1 MADVMKQTKII
12 YLLICFSCFLFSCTG
27 NRKIESSLQGGDTI
41 PMRHAT
47 LLTMVDYGKYIAVSV
62 RNPWDT
68 LQILQQ
74 YLLLPHEIDLPD
86 EVLPQGCTIVRVPI
100 SKAVVYTSV
109 HAALLAELG
118 VIDSISGVCDGQYS
132 RCDDIIGRLED
143 KRIVD
148 LGSSMNPDIEKMVML
163 DPDALFISSF
173 EGGDKG
179 KADRLQI
186 PIIEC
191 ADYMERSPLA
201 RAEWMRFYGR
211 LFGCTD
217 AADSLFCVVERDYL
231 TECALAED
239 VIKRLGNKKPVL
251 LCDMPMGN
259 VWYQPGGN
267 STMGRLY
274 RDAGARLLFDNND
287 KSGGVP
293 YSFEA
298 IVERAISDA
307 DVWLLR
313 YNSDSDITKKTLSSD
328 LPVSRKIAPFLENR
342 VWGCNTSH
350 VPFYE
355 QVPFHPE
362 VLLHELVSI
371 LFFDKSENR
380 YYSKVVK

>member
-1 MADVMKQTKII
+1 M
-12 YLLICFSCFLFSCTG
+12 
-27 NRKIESSLQGGDTI
+27 QGGDTI
-41 PMRHAT
+41 LMRHAT
-47 LLTMVDYGKYIAVSV
+47 HLTMVDYGKYIAVSV

-68 LQILQQ
+68 LRVLQQ
-74 YLLLPHEIDLPD
+74 YLLFPYEMDLSD
-86 EVLPQGCTIVRVPI
+86 EELPQDYTIVRVPMR
-100 SKAVVYTSV
+100 KAVVYTSV

-118 VIDSISGVCDGQYS
+118 VVDRISGLCDGQYS
-132 RCDDIIGRLED
+132 RCDEIIERLED

-148 LGSSMNPDIEKMVML
+148 LGSSMNPDIEKMIMI
-163 DPDALFISSF
+163 DPDGLFISPF
-173 EGGDKG
+173 ESGDKG

-186 PIIEC
+186 PVIEC
-191 ADYMERSPLA
+191 ADYMEQSPLA

-217 AADSLFCVVERDYL
+217 AADSLFRVVERDYL

-239 VIKRLGNKKPVL
+239 VVKRLGNKHPVL

-274 RDAGARLLFDNND
+274 RDAGAQLLFDNNE

-298 IVERAISDA
+298 IVERAINEA

-313 YNSDSDITKKTLSSD
+313 YNSHADITLKTLLAD
-328 LPVSRKIAPFLENR
+328 IPVSRELTPFLENR
-342 VWGCNTSH
+342 VWGCNTSY

-362 VLLHELVSI
+362 CLLHELVSI

-380 YYSKVVK
+380 YYSKVVE